1 MLTSNGNLAKIN
13 YIKFY
18 MKLFI
23 LKYKGQR
30 ASLAGMGAAMEHHGS
45 RWMSRIHSMGG
56 ENWLL

>member
-23 LKYKGQR
+23 LKYMGQR
-30 ASLAGMGAAMEHHGS
+30 ASLAGAGAAMEHHGS

-56 ENWLL
+56 EN